1 MNKKDLIVLA
11 FIGRISAIQLKS
23 KLETLAKPLPLGD
36 QEGPAGKRRL
46 FYPERGQANYWDL
59 ANKDERIEGY
69 FPVDYNGPYDP
80 NVVDAP
86 EDIKRV
92 GNDHTP
98 LHNAKLSPTGYYTG
112 FFHKDYKGNYAQ
124 VDSGDYMSLA

>member
-1 MNKKDLIVLA
+1 M
-11 FIGRISAIQLKS
+11 
-23 KLETLAKPLPLGD
+23 GD
-36 QEGPAGKRRL
+36 VEGPWGPRKL
-46 FYPERGQANYWDL
+46 FYPERGQKNYWDL
-59 ANKDERIEGY
+59 ANRDERIEGY
-69 FPVDYNGPYDP
+69 YPVDYNGPYDP

-98 LHNAKLSPTGYYTG
+98 LHNAKLSPDGYYTG

-124 VDSGDYMSLA
+124 VDAED